1 MTADQPQEESNA
13 AEIPDA
19 AEVVETPAG
28 IVQDG
33 ILTPFADGKV
43 LTVTASRGD
52 VSAAVKI
59 KVGAYPFVDM
69 KDHWAVKEIYKLF
82 QTGIIKGEL
91 AADGTPYYLPERP
104 FSRYEFCV
112 MLDRLTGIGS
122 ELPVPDFAPKTAE
135 TAADT
140 ETGDDTTA
148 ETTTEA
154 PDETPMPTQPLTK
167 EEQFGLA
174 DASQIPEWA
183 FASVY
188 RLKETGLLDGI
199 LHHDESWNEI
209 FDGAVPITR
218 AEVIGVI
225 GKICDAAP
233 LDYSLESFTDLDEWQ
248 KHDDFIKN
256 AVSAGVFSGYE
267 DKTLRL
273 NNRLTRAEGAA
284 VFIRLQS
291 HLEASDAGN

>member
-1 MTADQPQEESNA
+1 
-13 AEIPDA
+13 
-19 AEVVETPAG
+19 
-28 IVQDG
+28 
-33 ILTPFADGKV
+33 
-43 LTVTASRGD
+43 
-52 VSAAVKI
+52 
-59 KVGAYPFVDM
+59 M

-82 QTGIIKGEL
+82 QTGVVKGEL
-91 AADGTPYYLPERP
+91 AADGTPYYLPERQ

-122 ELPVPDFAPKTAE
+122 ELPVPDFAPKTDE
-135 TAADT
+135 TVVDT
-140 ETGDDTTA
+140 ETGV
-148 ETTTEA
+148 ETTDQSEI
-154 PDETPMPTQPLTK
+154 PLPTLTK

-209 FDGAVPITR
+209 FDGTAPITR
-218 AEVIGVI
+218 AEVINVI

-233 LDYSLESFTDLDEWQ
+233 LDFSLESFTDLDEWQ

-267 DKTLRL
+267 DSTLRL

-291 HLEASDAGN
+291 HLETSEAGN